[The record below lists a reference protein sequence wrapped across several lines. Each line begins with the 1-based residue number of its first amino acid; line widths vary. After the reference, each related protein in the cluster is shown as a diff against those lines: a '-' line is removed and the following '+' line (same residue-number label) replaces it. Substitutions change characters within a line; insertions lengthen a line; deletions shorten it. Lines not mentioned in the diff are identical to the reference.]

1 MRSQFISAAAIAL
14 ATTFLLPQQA
24 FAQTNEKPASA
35 TVAAAIAPAESVTQ
49 ILPISFSLNPATL
62 ASSSAAVSTAQEPTP
77 QAQQTPQPQQ
87 KQATGDRHASNLK
100 TWAQWRATRRDAM
113 RWELGYFA
121 LSAVDA
127 GQTISCLHAHTCHE
141 VNPIYGRH
149 PSTARIILT
158 KLAGGAVHYWLFK
171 GMNKKNPWE
180 ARLAAQL
187 SVGLQGFIVGIN
199 FAGALNDN

>member
-1 MRSQFISAAAIAL
+1 MRSQFISAAGIAL
-14 ATTFLLPQQA
+14 ATPFLLPQQA
-24 FAQTNEKPASA
+24 LAQTNGKSPPAS
-35 TVAAAIAPAESVTQ
+35 VAAAVAPAETVTQ
-49 ILPISFSLNPATL
+49 ILPISYSLSPATL
-62 ASSSAAVSTAQEPTP
+62 AGSSEASSAAQQPTSQAP
-77 QAQQTPQPQQ
+77 QAQQPQ
-87 KQATGDRHASNLK
+87 QATGDRHASNLK
-100 TWAQWRATRRDAM
+100 TWAQWRAVRRDAM

-141 VNPIYGRH
+141 VNPIFGKH
-149 PSTARIILT
+149 PSPARIILT
-158 KLAGGAVHYWLFK
+158 KLAGGAIHYWLFK

-199 FAGALNDN
+199 FAGAMNDN

>member
-1 MRSQFISAAAIAL
+1 MRFHSISAAGITL

-35 TVAAAIAPAESVTQ
+35 TVAAVVAPAEPVTQ
-49 ILPISFSLNPATL
+49 ILPISYSLSPATL
-62 ASSSAAVSTAQEPTP
+62 AASSEVSSAAQQATP
-77 QAQQTPQPQQ
+77 QAQQVQQPQQ
-87 KQATGDRHASNLK
+87 QVEGERHPSNLK

-113 RWELGYFA
+113 RWEMGYFA

-127 GQTISCLHAHTCHE
+127 AQTIDCLHAHTCHE

-199 FAGALNDN
+199 LTGALNDN